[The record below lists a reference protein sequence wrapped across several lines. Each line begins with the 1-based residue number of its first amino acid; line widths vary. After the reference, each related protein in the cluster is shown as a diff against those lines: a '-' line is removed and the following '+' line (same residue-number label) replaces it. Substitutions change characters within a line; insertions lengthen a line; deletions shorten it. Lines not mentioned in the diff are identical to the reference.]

1 MQKIKN
7 IEFLRL
13 LFMLAIVL
21 MHYTS
26 KSFKLIDIESIEHI
40 ARHLSNAGKAV
51 DGFFIISGFL
61 LYLTFKNSTTIIDFI
76 KKKILRLSPVIIYS
90 VIVGLVAS
98 LFGLMHFS
106 FHSALMTITFTN
118 VLTDMSVG
126 NWNGL
131 AVTWYVSVLFWV
143 SLLYFYLMKNF
154 DKKYTNLVIG
164 ILSFVSYY
172 VALKVHQGSLRDPHE
187 TFLGI
192 INIGFLRGFG
202 GIGLGYFI
210 AQWYKDNY
218 TSIENK
224 ICSVKQKWG
233 YTLLEVIFL
242 SAVFLEL
249 FILNSQY
256 KYNFAIV
263 IDMVLLFIL
272 FLLKRGYVSQFFDN
286 NFVVNLSKYTYSIYV
301 THLLL
306 FRLMKNFILNSANEW
321 YLFPVLLVSAIV
333 LGVFTYHFVEVPSAK
348 FLKKKWFN
356 Q

>member
-7 IEFLRL
+7 IEFLRVIFL
-13 LFMLAIVL
+13 IAILL
-21 MHYTS
+21 MHYINKIYTITEV
-26 KSFKLIDIESIEHI
+26 KVYGDFVQYLG
-40 ARHLSNAGKAV
+40 NAAKAV

-61 LYLTFKNSTTIIDFI
+61 LFLTFKNSTTIIDFI

-126 NWNGL
+126 NWNEL
-131 AVTWYVSVLFWV
+131 AATWYVSVLFWV

-154 DKKYTNLVIG
+154 DKKYINLVIAV
-164 ILSFVSYY
+164 LSVVSYY
-172 VALKVHQGSLRDPHE
+172 IVLKMHHGSLAGPHLTLHE
-187 TFLGI
+187 VFNVGV
-192 INIGFLRGFG
+192 LRGFG

-224 ICSVKQKWG
+224 ICSIKQKWG
-233 YTLLEVIFL
+233 YTLLEIIFL

-249 FILNSQY
+249 YLLNSPRR
-256 KYNFAIV
+256 YNFAIV
-263 IDMVLLFIL
+263 IDMAVLFIL